1 MKFLLDYFGLFIFA
15 FVVFVGGLVALP
27 TLTEAPQTSTR
38 EMMGLTLAFIVIA
51 GGFSWYYFSAPTP
64 PEEPSELNHPDID
77 GSGRRQMGS

>member
-15 FVVFVGGLVALP
+15 FVVFVGGLVTLP

-38 EMMGLTLAFIVIA
+38 EMLGLTLAFIVIT

-64 PEEPSELNHPDID
+64 PETHSEINRPDVD
-77 GSGRRQMGS
+77 GSERRQMGS